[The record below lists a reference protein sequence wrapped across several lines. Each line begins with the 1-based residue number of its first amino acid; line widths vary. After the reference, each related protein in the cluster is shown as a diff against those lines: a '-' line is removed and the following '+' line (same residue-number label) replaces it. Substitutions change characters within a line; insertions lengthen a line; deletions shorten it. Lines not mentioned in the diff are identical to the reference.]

1 MSNSQSASMGS
12 TSPSAVALTG
22 VDIPLSTT
30 GLGDFSNMPYMVV
43 DPTNVMGA
51 TQGAGTVNVD
61 GSWAATVTILYFGNN
76 ADVIN
81 DLNND
86 VMGLGSMPDGMGLK
100 SMIQGL
106 AGSYGADFNEFAFEV
121 EAARPDQ

>member
-1 MSNSQSASMGS
+1 
-12 TSPSAVALTG
+12 
-22 VDIPLSTT
+22 
-30 GLGDFSNMPYMVV
+30 MPYMVV

-86 VMGLGSMPDGMGLK
+86 VMGLGSMPDGG
-100 SMIQGL
+100 
-106 AGSYGADFNEFAFEV
+106 
-121 EAARPDQ
+121 